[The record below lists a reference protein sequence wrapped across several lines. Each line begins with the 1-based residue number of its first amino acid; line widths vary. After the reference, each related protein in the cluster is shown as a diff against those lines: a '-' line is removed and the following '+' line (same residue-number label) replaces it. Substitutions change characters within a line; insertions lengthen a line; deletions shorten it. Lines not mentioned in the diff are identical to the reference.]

1 MKIFSAKKIPA
12 FSLVEIMVII
22 SIVLVGMLGVL
33 SLLLQN
39 MQAQTINRSRFVA
52 YQLAQEGIEVV
63 RATRDLYSVNG
74 YNHAFLEEFPYGG
87 YIFSYDNGE
96 FPQLEAYNGDQRSK
110 NVCLDAN
117 NFYNSYH
124 FCPNL
129 DVPNTIFKRILKLEE
144 ADDGTNS
151 YIRVIS
157 TVNWTEQNKNY
168 IYTLETHLYDW
179 Y

>member
-1 MKIFSAKKIPA
+1 MKIFSKQKMPA

-33 SLLLQN
+33 SLLVQN
-39 MQAQTINRSRFVA
+39 MQAQTINRSRFIA
-52 YQLAQEGIEVV
+52 YQMAQEGIEIV
-63 RATRDLYSVNG
+63 RATRDLYAVNG
-74 YNHAFLEEFPYGG
+74 YSSAFSEDFPYGG

-96 FPQLEAYNGDQRSK
+96 FPQLEAYNGDVRSK
-110 NVCLDAN
+110 NVCLDSN

-129 DVPNTIFKRILKLEE
+129 DAPNTIFKRILKFEP

-151 YIRVIS
+151 YLRVIS
-157 TVNWTEQNKNY
+157 IVTWTEQERSYN
-168 IYTLETHLYDW
+168 YTLETHLYDW